1 MDYNSPLLV
10 HFQVCFR
17 IVSFLFKDFLCNRF
31 QLLVCEFLICELY
44 KVDVPTKAKTTFNVG
59 TIVPAVIFIGVAIYL
74 YITHDKIRTEYEYTF
89 TNGALDFAMVFNNK
103 KRKSLGSLNVATV
116 DAFGK
121 VSSGSVRR
129 HTSGNDVKHLRWFL
143 NREAELYYIAFS
155 KESQKSVIIFE
166 PSEEMVGYIKHYLPY
181 GAHQEN

>member
-1 MDYNSPLLV
+1 MDRFLEEVVVKQRRGLDEALYYFSWVLIVVCGLLGFFSLQTIAV
-10 HFQVCFR
+10 AGVGA
-17 IVSFLFKDFLCNRF
+17 L
-31 QLLVCEFLICELY
+31 
-44 KVDVPTKAKTTFNVG
+44 VPT
-59 TIVPAVIFIGVAIYL
+59 VIFVGIAVYTWL
-74 YITHDKIRTEYEYTF
+74 THDRFRTEYEYTF

-103 KRKSLGSLNVATV
+103 KRKSLGSLNVAKV

-121 VSSGSVRR
+121 VSSGSFRR

-155 KESQKSVIIFE
+155 KEGKKSVIIFE